1 MNIFERLKYIADRIA
16 IAEITGTSEAEIA
29 MLIGALHEMR
39 RVIKCL
45 HSQLEAA
52 EPVFINN
59 RGDIPSGYIPVR
71 NTSGMDFKRLSF
83 EIDVVKGKEILK
95 TITVETVGWKNGHIA
110 RFYFNEDL
118 SEGKE
123 LIVGAEEV
131 SYEIAYTRMH

>member
-1 MNIFERLKYIADRIA
+1 MNIFERQKYIADRIA

-29 MLIGALHEMR
+29 MLRGALHEMR

-45 HSQLEAA
+45 HTQLEAA

-59 RGDIPSGYIPVR
+59 RKDVPSGYIPVR
-71 NTSGMDFKRLSF
+71 NTSGMDFERLSF
-83 EIDVVKGKEILK
+83 EIDVVKGAEILK
-95 TITVETVGWKNGHIA
+95 TITVETVDWKNGHIA

>member
-1 MNIFERLKYIADRIA
+1 
-16 IAEITGTSEAEIA
+16 
-29 MLIGALHEMR
+29 
-39 RVIKCL
+39 
-45 HSQLEAA
+45 
-52 EPVFINN
+52 
-59 RGDIPSGYIPVR
+59 
-71 NTSGMDFKRLSF
+71 MDFKRLSF